1 MPQDTNGR
9 EDIDLHER
17 INRSYEL
24 YPLSKDELD
33 TCRALLTPSKHTSI
47 MVMPT
52 HHINEIG
59 EFQGF
64 RFNAGSQVTADV
76 LPISRKMFFG
86 VTMTEC
92 ISPDYGNTKG
102 VNPKAI
108 ELLSNI
114 ELCKEKIQKVLGT
127 IQQESLHN
135 KASFQCMPV
144 NAYAIHEEGDAYLH
158 DYRRYT
164 DSRFWY
170 PEPPEFIGIYHGFTR
185 GFINDIREHK
195 LYIVCSGGLNYAAHD
210 FYNMILDMGDKV
222 TAAELCES
230 EEVHWLRKASQRS
243 RAKIIKMVADE
254 FELEIPVELDMHEH
268 SSEGCHIASPTTET
282 LFHDIQKTSMDII
295 SVYNHSC
302 NTESVDNGIL
312 CPMHPCEGIWLFR
325 GSKIN
330 YNGYQSY
337 GAGFGTQFVCGAFP
351 TGSYPIA
358 RVRGA
363 VRGFYESRRDNVRV
377 STISM
382 DIHQHNL
389 VTIPGS
395 MFELENQ
402 DTQSLEL
409 HKEYFSF
416 DEPFM
421 KNLENMQWNRDNGVV
436 ELMPVIVGLG

>member
-1 MPQDTNGR
+1 MPRDSENI
-9 EDIDLHER
+9 ELHER

-24 YPLSKDELD
+24 YPLSKDEVD

-52 HHINEIG
+52 HHINELG

-86 VTMTEC
+86 LTMTEC
-92 ISPDYGNTKG
+92 ISPESDGSKG

-114 ELCKEKIQKVLGT
+114 ELCKEKIQKVLTT

-144 NAYAIHEEGDAYLH
+144 NAYTY
-158 DYRRYT
+158 
-164 DSRFWY
+164 
-170 PEPPEFIGIYHGFTR
+170 EPPEFIGIYHGFTR

-222 TAAELCES
+222 TTAELCES
-230 EEVHWLRKASQRS
+230 EEVHWLRKASQRA

-254 FELEIPVELDMHEH
+254 FGLEIPVELDMHEH
-268 SSEGCHIASPTTET
+268 SSSGCYIASPTTET

-312 CPMHPCEGIWLFR
+312 CPMHPCEGIWLFK
-325 GSKIN
+325 GSRIN

-337 GAGFGTQFVCGAFP
+337 GTGFGTQFICGAFP

-358 RVRGA
+358 RVRRT
-363 VRGFYESRRDNVRV
+363 VRGFYESRRDNVKV

-382 DIHQHNL
+382 DIHQHNV

-402 DTQSLEL
+402 DTESLEL

-416 DEPFM
+416 DEPFI